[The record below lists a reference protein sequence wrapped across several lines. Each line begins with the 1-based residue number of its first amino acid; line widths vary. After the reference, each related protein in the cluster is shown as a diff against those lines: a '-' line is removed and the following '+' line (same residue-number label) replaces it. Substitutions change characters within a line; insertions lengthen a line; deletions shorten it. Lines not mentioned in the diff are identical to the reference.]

1 MNTNDMI
8 MNDVETTKLDIDNMT
23 LSPTN
28 ESQNIAPTVI
38 TPQQI
43 NPQQINPQQFN
54 FRKTRT
60 IIHQYNKK
68 IGRNDLCPC
77 GSGKKFKHCCMNND
91 NNFNSCREITAEE
104 SAKVRNYSSNLN
116 NFKRSL

>member
-38 TPQQI
+38 T
-43 NPQQINPQQFN
+43 PQQINPQQFN

-116 NFKRSL
+116 NFKRNL

>member
-1 MNTNDMI
+1 MNTSDMI
-8 MNDVETTKLDIDNMT
+8 MNDVETTKLDIDNIA
-23 LSPTN
+23 LQSTN
-28 ESQNIAPTVI
+28 ESQNIAPMVI
-38 TPQQI
+38 NTQQI
-43 NPQQINPQQFN
+43 NPQQIN

-104 SAKVRNYSSNLN
+104 SSKVRNYSSNLN
-116 NFKRSL
+116 SFKKSL

>member
-8 MNDVETTKLDIDNMT
+8 MNDVETTKMDIN
-23 LSPTN
+23 N
-28 ESQNIAPTVI
+28 EIISSQYESTNIAPAVI

-43 NPQQINPQQFN
+43 NPTQFN

-60 IIHQYNKK
+60 IIHKYNKK

-77 GSGKKFKHCCMNND
+77 GSGKKFKKCCINND
-91 NNFNSCREITAEE
+91 NNYNSCREISAEE
-104 SAKVRNYSSNLN
+104 SAKVRNYSANLN
-116 NFKRSL
+116 DFKKVI